1 MASQS
6 VPSTWPFPSGV
17 HGLIAQIPD
26 RYWAPVAASA
36 ILTIIGA
43 IAIAADEPLLF
54 ASLGPSAYLAA
65 KKPRE
70 RSTTFYNVFV
80 GHMTGLGAGFLAVF
94 ALGAWNAPTPF
105 VNSYSLA
112 PVRLFAVALAVLWS
126 LFADSLLRV
135 DHTATEA
142 TTILVA
148 TGFFRTGTDALM
160 VIQAVAIMAF
170 LSEVFRRLRAGRPP
184 EQ

>member
-1 MASQS
+1 
-6 VPSTWPFPSGV
+6 
-17 HGLIAQIPD
+17 
-26 RYWAPVAASA
+26 
-36 ILTIIGA
+36 
-43 IAIAADEPLLF
+43 
-54 ASLGPSAYLAA
+54 
-65 KKPRE
+65 
-70 RSTTFYNVFV
+70 
-80 GHMTGLGAGFLAVF
+80 MTGLGAGFLAVF

-126 LFADSLLRV
+126 LFADSLLHV